1 MEWDEALLLFA
12 GGILAGCIN
21 VLAGG
26 AGFMTFPLLVAAG
39 MSELEANA
47 SNFVALVPANIAGLI
62 GYRHE
67 LRRPSLKLPIRL
79 IAAAIGGACGS
90 VILLTLGEASFK
102 TAIPWLLL
110 FSTLSFALAPAIKR
124 WLVNRHGFDGG
135 RWLWLSLILE
145 FIVYTYGGYFGL
157 GMGIILLA
165 LYAMFGHDDIHEANA
180 LRNATI
186 CVVTVIAVVLFAHA
200 GVIRWLPSLI
210 MMAGAIIGGYC
221 MISLSR
227 KVPQGWVRGAILCW
241 AVLLTAISFYRY
253 L

>member
-1 MEWDEALLLFA
+1 MGWLEVLLLFA

-47 SNFVALVPANIAGLI
+47 SNFVALCPANIAGLI

-67 LRRPSLKLPIRL
+67 LRRPNLQLPIRL
-79 IAAAIGGACGS
+79 IIAAIGGACGS
-90 VILLTLGEASFK
+90 VILLWLGEASFR

-110 FSTLSFALAPAIKR
+110 FSTLAFALGPSIKR
-124 WLVNRHGFDGG
+124 WLVNRHGFDGSK
-135 RWLWLSLILE
+135 WLWLSLFLE
-145 FIVYTYGGYFGL
+145 FIVYAYGGYFGL

-186 CVVTVIAVVLFAHA
+186 VIVTVIAVALFAHA

-210 MMAGAIIGGYC
+210 MMAGAVLGGYG
-221 MISLSR
+221 MIKLSR
-227 KVPQGWVRGAILCW
+227 KVPQNWVRGAILCW
-241 AVLLTAISFYRY
+241 AIALTAIAFYRY
-253 L
+253 V